1 NQETKQQ
8 VRSSLFPSLC
18 SRISIFHRDEVE
30 KRESTFVF
38 CFWSLIRSLVFGLAD
53 HYFRLAD
60 FLFGK
65 ADFVV

>member
-1 NQETKQQ
+1 NQETKQ
-8 VRSSLFPSLC
+8 VRSSLSPSLC

-30 KRESTFVF
+30 KREPTFAF
-38 CFWSLIRSLVFGLAD
+38 LFSLVFGLAD